1 MLLFRSSKIF
11 YSDLQIVL
19 VNIKKMAYSPNDNS
33 LIVLDSSPEFAKT
46 IHLYK
51 YLTKPINYFRAWLKF
66 R

>member
-46 IHLYK
+46 QKQYISISTLQNQ
-51 YLTKPINYFRAWLKF
+51 LTTFAHG
-66 R
+66 